1 MWYVG
6 MDVHLKSS
14 SVCVLNEQGCRVVQK
29 MIRGPWPK
37 LVEWLK
43 DLEEPFAVCYEGSS
57 GYGPLHDRLVRMA
70 ERVEVVHPGHLHRYP
85 SPVSF
90 ARPDESPVR
99 TRLALRDIG
108 CVQLERDLA
117 VALVGRWRNAQAEPT
132 TPPPDANLL
141 FRASLEEVI
150 RAVQMMPR
158 FALLK
163 QFVVHGSL
171 LPSWDTKSKNSQ
183 NPLRDDELLS
193 CVNFITGHMVT
204 KFQGAL
210 AEILAWQALDD
221 LTVDLQAKGDLARG
235 GSLVFGDAIRCR
247 SPRGSGSVKGPDA
260 LYVRVPP
267 NGMICIHSMA
277 EIKSGYVPPA
287 RLDRQSGGH
296 LAALRRGISIDGKS
310 YESRQID
317 EDDRLLVVYVA
328 PSSWLM
334 SRRFHFE
341 PTADGRRLVMDGQDL
356 PPITTPSPPQVRER
370 VCKLTLAWSHD
381 ALRAAAFQLTH
392 GYMAEVGE
400 ALAAEGLARTDMS
413 PGDAGMNDLLHQL
426 HIAIFRQQEVEP
438 NKERR
443 EKTIE
448 LYNVLGFGWA
458 LGHHFRDE
466 DGDIT
471 MLYPEDLDRRHTMG
485 L

>member
-1 MWYVG
+1 MG
-6 MDVHLKSS
+6 
-14 SVCVLNEQGCRVVQK
+14 
-29 MIRGPWPK
+29 
-37 LVEWLK
+37 
-43 DLEEPFAVCYEGSS
+43 
-57 GYGPLHDRLVRMA
+57 
-70 ERVEVVHPGHLHRYP
+70 
-85 SPVSF
+85 F

-108 CVQLERDLA
+108 CEQLERDLA
-117 VALVGRWRNAQAEPT
+117 AALVDRWRDTQAEPT

-150 RAVQMMPR
+150 RAVQMMRR

-163 QFVVHGSL
+163 QFIVHGSL
-171 LPSWDTKSKNSQ
+171 LPSWDTKSKDSQ
-183 NPLRDDELLS
+183 NPLRDDELLN

-204 KFQGAL
+204 KFQGEL
-210 AEILAWQALDD
+210 AEILAWQPLKD
-221 LTVDLQAKGDLARG
+221 LTVDLQAKDDLARG
-235 GSLVFGDAIRCR
+235 GCLVFGDAIRCR
-247 SPRGSGSVKGPDA
+247 SSRGGGSVKGPDA
-260 LYVRVPP
+260 LYVTVSP
-267 NGMICIHSMA
+267 NGMICIHSIA
-277 EIKSGYVPPA
+277 EVKSGYVRPA
-287 RLDRQSGGH
+287 RLDRQIGGH
-296 LAALRRGISIDGKS
+296 LAALRRGVSINGKW
-310 YESRQID
+310 YESRQIG

-328 PSSWLM
+328 PSPWPM

-341 PTADGRRLVMDGQDL
+341 PGADGRLLVMDGQNL
-356 PPITTPSPPQVRER
+356 PPITPPLPSEVRDR
-370 VCKLTLAWSHD
+370 VWKVTLAWSHE

-400 ALAAEGLARTDMS
+400 ALAAAGLARTDMS

-426 HIAIFRQQEVEP
+426 HIGIFRQQEVEP

-443 EKTIE
+443 AKTIE

-471 MLYPEDLDRRHTMG
+471 MLYPEDLE
-485 L
+485 